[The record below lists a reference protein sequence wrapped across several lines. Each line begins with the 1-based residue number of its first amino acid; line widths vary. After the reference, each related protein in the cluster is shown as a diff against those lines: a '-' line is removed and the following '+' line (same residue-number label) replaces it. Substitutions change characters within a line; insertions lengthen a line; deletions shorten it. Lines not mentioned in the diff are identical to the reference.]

1 MLELATLGAQVLNNR
16 SVEMAKKYG
25 IELEVLSSLTN
36 KPGTIVKE
44 KPKMEKMIISGV
56 AKDCDIARISIKGI
70 PNEPGFA
77 FKVFSKLS
85 ARDINVDIIL
95 QSVGTEGTK
104 DIAFTVSANNG
115 EEAVKALNDHKDSL
129 GFEDIK
135 LDTNVAKIS
144 IVGAGMES
152 HAGVAT
158 KMFEALY
165 NNNVNIQMIAASEI
179 KTSVLISKNDA
190 DRAVAAI
197 HDKFFE

>member
-1 MLELATLGAQVLNNR
+1 
-16 SVEMAKKYG
+16 MAKKYG

-85 ARDINVDIIL
+85 AKDINVDIIL

-104 DIAFTVSANNG
+104 DIAFTVAADKG
-115 EEAVKALNDHKDSL
+115 QEAVDTLNDNKDAL
-129 GFEDIK
+129 GFEEVT
-135 LDTNVAKIS
+135 LDKDVAKIS

-165 NNNVNIQMIAASEI
+165 NNNVNIQMIATSEI
-179 KTSVLISKNDA
+179 KTSVLIAKKDA
-190 DRAVAAI
+190 DRAVSAI
-197 HDKFFE
+197 HDKFFD